1 MFTDYSGKTGG
12 SLLTFTKKADT
23 GFTRMPSLPWDITS
37 AFLLM
42 LSKHQMVPGTTIVSN
57 MVTGKQATIL
67 SS

>member
-12 SLLTFTKKADT
+12 YLRTFTMKADT
-23 GFTRMPSLPWDITS
+23 GSIKMPSLPLDITS

-42 LSKHQMVPGTTIVSN
+42 LSKHQMVPGTTIVSS
-57 MVTGKQATIL
+57 MVTGKQAMIL